1 MSEPNLGSE
10 QDELY
15 YFAKNFNKL
24 KFSNQAYIDST
35 QKRKEDNEKEI
46 EKLKKDY
53 EKLRTEVNMLKKT
66 SLYAP
71 GRTHSAS
78 NSEYT
83 YYRLKYDQARQAKLK
98 SKEEWKKNTEK
109 YNELKS
115 EAKLISDDNNPYV
128 KRIKLLENKLDK
140 AMIKYNEAMSIRR
153 TYEQILARL
162 KEERAGYDNQ
172 IAAIQKS
179 LKAKGHDLNEF
190 KLLLQDSKQAR
201 TYSELLVKNT
211 ELSKE
216 AFEEHFEQLIQAH
229 KRENLKEIQKEKMEE
244 KKRRQKQNDVII
256 TSSDEKVNYNKGN
269 ELEKKVKDLEE
280 ADKLIRE
287 TTGADDIN
295 EICQKYSNLLE
306 TKENLKNEKKDL
318 EKMFNGLK
326 YKHEILSNEL
336 KKLKYSSQDEITRK
350 EIEDHEKIAE
360 KTLANC
366 ELVRQKLRKQEKLM
380 IDLTTGINGLIEI
393 LSNKIFEENFNDEY
407 KKNEDDIPLKQ
418 VYYDLF
424 HPKKEEE
431 NKKEKS
437 EEEKK
442 DKKAQE
448 LKHNLSLMNDLF
460 KHIEE
465 RSIEIR
471 HKYHYDEE
479 EKKLDKKEENEIGN
493 IYIEQKADSNP
504 DSEYGPEEDID
515 PELPNKDNG
524 NRNDFNMRP
533 YSAAPAVRNKIS
545 IQARNKY

>member
-1 MSEPNLGSE
+1 MSENLGSE

-98 SKEEWKKNTEK
+98 SKEEWKKNSEK

-179 LKAKGHDLNEF
+179 LKAKGHDLSEF

-211 ELSKE
+211 QLSKE

-229 KRENLKEIQKEKMEE
+229 K
-244 KKRRQKQNDVII
+244 
-256 TSSDEKVNYNKGN
+256 SNYNKGN
-269 ELEKKVKDLEE
+269 DLEKKVKELED

-306 TKENLKNEKKDL
+306 TKENLRNEKKDL
-318 EKMFNGLK
+318 EKMFSALK
-326 YKHEILSNEL
+326 NKHELLSKEL
-336 KKLKYSSQDEITRK
+336 KQLKYSSQDEITRK
-350 EIEDHEKIAE
+350 EIEDHEKTAE
-360 KTLANC
+360 KTLNNC
-366 ELVRQKLRKQEKLM
+366 EQVRQKLRKQEKLM
-380 IDLTTGINGLIEI
+380 IDLRTGIAGLIDI
-393 LSNKIFEENFNDEY
+393 LTNKIFEETFNDDTL
-407 KKNEDDIPLKQ
+407 KTDDDMALKNIYHELISKPI
-418 VYYDLF
+418 
-424 HPKKEEE
+424 EE
-431 NKKEKS
+431 NKLKS
-437 EEEKK
+437 KLIMMK
-442 DKKAQE
+442 Q
-448 LKHNLSLMNDLF
+448 LF
-460 KHIEE
+460 KYIEQKCTM
-465 RSIEIR
+465 IR
-471 HKYHYDEE
+471 QNYHYDEE

-493 IYIEQKADSNP
+493 IYIDQKAESNP

-515 PELPNKDNG
+515 PELPNKDAG

-533 YSAAPAVRNKIS
+533 YSAAPGKRNKIS
-545 IQARNKY
+545 IQARNKN

>member
-1 MSEPNLGSE
+1 MSENLGSE

-98 SKEEWKKNTEK
+98 SKEEWKKNSEK

-179 LKAKGHDLNEF
+179 LKAKGHDLSEF

-211 ELSKE
+211 QLSKE

-229 KRENLKEIQKEKMEE
+229 KRENQKEIQKEKMEE
-244 KKRRQKQNDVII
+244 KKRRQKQNEII
-256 TSSDEKVNYNKGN
+256 PTISDEKINYNKGN
-269 ELEKKVKDLEE
+269 DLEKKVKELED

-306 TKENLKNEKKDL
+306 TKENLRNEKKDL
-318 EKMFNGLK
+318 EKMFSALK
-326 YKHEILSNEL
+326 NKHELLSKEL
-336 KKLKYSSQDEITRK
+336 KQLKYSSQDEITRK
-350 EIEDHEKIAE
+350 EIEDHEKTAE
-360 KTLANC
+360 KTLNNC
-366 ELVRQKLRKQEKLM
+366 EQVRQKLRKQEKLM
-380 IDLTTGINGLIEI
+380 IDLRTGIAGLIDI
-393 LSNKIFEENFNDEY
+393 LTNKIFEETFNDDTL
-407 KKNEDDIPLKQ
+407 KTDDDMALKNIYHELISKPI
-418 VYYDLF
+418 
-424 HPKKEEE
+424 EE
-431 NKKEKS
+431 NKLKS
-437 EEEKK
+437 KLIMMK
-442 DKKAQE
+442 Q
-448 LKHNLSLMNDLF
+448 LF
-460 KHIEE
+460 KYIEQKCTM
-465 RSIEIR
+465 IR
-471 HKYHYDEE
+471 QNYHYDEE

-515 PELPNKDNG
+515 PELPNKDAG

-533 YSAAPAVRNKIS
+533 YSAAPGKRNKIS
-545 IQARNKY
+545 IQARNKN